1 MTYEARGWDLTYSFL
16 IFLTVLIN
24 KSDIDF
30 SRVP

>member
-1 MTYEARGWDLTYSFL
+1 MKLMVGTLPTVYLVFL
-16 IFLTVLIN
+16 LVLIN